1 MTSVD
6 CITIGA
12 GAVGLAC
19 AVELARRGQETYVLE
34 AAREIG
40 TGTSSRNSEVIH
52 AGLYYPTGSLRHRM
66 CVSGRRKLYA
76 YLTSH
81 GVAHSRIGKMIV
93 ATNPD
98 QIGKLESL
106 LQQGHSNDVEG
117 LSMLDAETAM
127 ALEPQLKCAAAL
139 MSAET
144 GLLDSHGY
152 MTALRNELED
162 LGGAVVLDAP
172 VLGITIL
179 PDGQFK
185 LHIGGRDPHEIT
197 TRRLVNSAGLYAHR
211 LASTME
217 GYDASL
223 LPGFTL
229 AKGNYFSC
237 QTRPAFSHLIY
248 PVPVNG
254 GLGVHVTLDLAGQMR
269 FGPDVEWLGHDNPD
283 LIDYRVDATR
293 SDDFYEAVRRYWPGL
308 PDGAIVPD
316 YAGCRPKLT
325 GPNEPAA
332 DFRID
337 GPALHGHEGL
347 VHLFG
352 IESPGLT
359 SSLAIAE
366 YVADS
371 LGQHHA

>member
-6 CITIGA
+6 CIIIGA

-19 AVELARRGQETYVLE
+19 AVELAQRGQETYVLE

-76 YLTSH
+76 YLNSH
-81 GVAHSRIGKMIV
+81 GVAHRRTGKMIV
-93 ATNPD
+93 ATDPD
-98 QIGKLESL
+98 QVGKLESL

-117 LSMLDAETAM
+117 LSMLDASTAI

-179 PDGQFK
+179 QDGHFK
-185 LHIGGRDPHEIT
+185 LRIGGREPYVIT

-211 LASTME
+211 LAREME
-217 GYDASL
+217 GYDAAT

-248 PVPVNG
+248 PVPVKG
-254 GLGVHVTLDLAGQMR
+254 GLGVHVTLDLTGQMR

-371 LGQHHA
+371 LETHDA

>member
-52 AGLYYPTGSLRHRM
+52 AGLYYTTGSLRHRM

-179 PDGQFK
+179 SDGQFK

>member
-1 MTSVD
+1 VTQVD
-6 CITIGA
+6 CVIIGA

-19 AVELARRGQETYVLE
+19 AAELARRGQETYVLE

-52 AGLYYPTGSLRHRM
+52 AGLYYPTDSLRHRM

-76 YLTSH
+76 YLASH
-81 GVAHSRIGKMIV
+81 GVAHRRTGKMIV
-93 ATNPD
+93 ATDPD

-117 LSMLDAETAM
+117 LSMLDADTSM

-172 VLGITIL
+172 VLGVTIL
-179 PDGQFK
+179 PDGRFK
-185 LHIGGRDPHEIT
+185 LRIGGRDPHEIT
-197 TRRLVNSAGLYAHR
+197 TRRLVNSAGLYAQR
-211 LASTME
+211 LASKME
-217 GYDASL
+217 GYDAAL

-269 FGPDVEWLGHDNPD
+269 FGPDVEWLGHDDPD
-283 LIDYRVDATR
+283 RVDYRVDGAR
-293 SDDFYEAVRRYWPGL
+293 ADDFYEAVRRYWPGL

-371 LGQHHA
+371 LDAPHA

>member
-1 MTSVD
+1 VTQVD
-6 CITIGA
+6 CIIIGA
-12 GAVGLAC
+12 GAIGLAC
-19 AVELARRGQETYVLE
+19 AAELARRGQETYVLE

-52 AGLYYPTGSLRHRM
+52 AGLYYPTDSLRHRM

-76 YLTSH
+76 YLGSH
-81 GVAHSRIGKMIV
+81 SVAHRRTGKMIV
-93 ATNPD
+93 ATDPD

-172 VLGITIL
+172 VLGVTIL
-179 PDGQFK
+179 PDGRFK
-185 LHIGGRDPHEIT
+185 LRIDGRDPYEII

-211 LASTME
+211 IASKME
-217 GYDASL
+217 GYDAAL

-254 GLGVHVTLDLAGQMR
+254 GLGVHVTLDLAGQIR
-269 FGPDVEWLGHDNPD
+269 FGPDVEWLGHDDPD
-283 LIDYRVDATR
+283 RIDYRVDGAR
-293 SDDFYEAVRRYWPGL
+293 ADNFYEAVRCYWPGL

-337 GPALHGHEGL
+337 GPTLHGHEGL

-371 LGQHHA
+371 LDAPHA